1 MSPAFS
7 GRRRR
12 QSDLAFG
19 FTALI
24 SDLDGTLVE
33 TEELLWDV
41 YRELLEQRG
50 LDFTTF
56 DYGTIIGRGDE
67 EACAVVLAHFGLPED
82 PVRWHRDVYAPRVH
96 ERLPGVKMR
105 PGADAVLEE
114 ARKAGL
120 ERGLVTS
127 SPRLHA
133 KVALDAVGLRRHF
146 RVMVT
151 GDMEEVERRKPHP
164 DPYLHAAKLLRVQPH
179 QTLVLEDSPAGVA
192 SAKAAGMVVA
202 AFAHKHSP
210 RDGLRQ
216 ADLVL
221 DDLRDFKLSMLAR

>member
-1 MSPAFS
+1 MAPFFS

-12 QSDLAFG
+12 QSDLTFG
-19 FTALI
+19 FKALI

-41 YRELLEQRG
+41 YRELLALRG

-67 EACAVVLAHFGLPED
+67 EACAAVLSHYGLSDD

-114 ARKAGL
+114 ARHAGL

-146 RVMVT
+146 RVLVT
-151 GDMEEVERRKPHP
+151 ADTAEVKRKKPHP
-164 DPYLHAAKLLRVQPH
+164 DPYLHAAKLLRVDPRK
-179 QTLVLEDSPAGVA
+179 TLVLEDSPAGVA
-192 SAKAAGMVVA
+192 AAKAAGMIVA
-202 AFAHKHSP
+202 AFAHQHSP
-210 RDGLRQ
+210 AAGLRH

-221 DDLRDFKLSMLAR
+221 DDLRDFKLSLLAR